1 MDRKTALHILES
13 LGPEVDPTAWAAT
26 ADIAAGHEHSAR
38 ELTEVEL
45 AEQQIAAAAGLLAE
59 DPLLASEF
67 ALRQQWDRQIARA
80 MIDVPVPTGL
90 KQRLLDALAAE
101 SSSGEAVSAEVVAAA
116 AGAAEA
122 GGSASAAPTVPAA
135 AAPASVPATE
145 QPARSSRRLW
155 LRTTMATS
163 AALLL
168 VTLAWWSNRP
178 HPLQLELAR
187 LQQITVEDL
196 NGRPAF
202 EGHYTATLPAGWEYS
217 DLHLARSPQAV
228 LVGEAAAPVAG
239 YAFQV
244 NTRRLGTI
252 RGVLLVVPVELLDS
266 PVENTSIDG
275 PVSYVTSGETV
286 YTTVAWREGPLAYIC
301 LTAGGDNAMR
311 FVRQAVKGEPA

>member
-26 ADIAAGHEHSAR
+26 ADIAAGHEYSAR
-38 ELTEVEL
+38 ELTEVEQ

-80 MIDVPVPTGL
+80 MIDVPVPVGL
-90 KQRLLDALAAE
+90 KQRLLDSLAEASSAE
-101 SSSGEAVSAEVVAAA
+101 AAGLDDVPATQPASDPAADRLTSIPSSSSAA
-116 AGAAEA
+116 AG
-122 GGSASAAPTVPAA
+122 SAA
-135 AAPASVPATE
+135 
-145 QPARSSRRLW
+145 QPVGSSRRFW
-155 LRTTMATS
+155 LRTSLATS

-168 VTLAWWSNRP
+168 GTFAWWSALPRP
-178 HPLQLELAR
+178 VQFELAR
-187 LQQITVEDL
+187 LQRVTVDDL
-196 NGRPAF
+196 NSRPAF
-202 EGHYTATLPAGWEYS
+202 EGQYTATLPAGWEYS
-217 DLHLARSPQAV
+217 DLHLAQSPQAV
-228 LVGEAAAPVAG
+228 LVGEAAEPVAG

-311 FVRQAVKGEPA
+311 FVRQAVKGDPA